1 VFLVEPTPRAHA
13 HALHSFFCGAQN
25 LKLEHC
31 GLSGYNAAAIL
42 TALGTN
48 KKLQNTKVP
57 WIVLEFKQR
66 VVFTSHILVTSPHYA
81 AQHCG
86 Q

>member
-1 VFLVEPTPRAHA
+1 VQ
-13 HALHSFFCGAQN
+13 S

-48 KKLQNTKVP
+48 KKLQNTKVGT
-57 WIVLEFKQR
+57 IVGHVLF
-66 VVFTSHILVTSPHYA
+66 
-81 AQHCG
+81 
-86 Q
+86 